1 MNIGI
6 VGTGKVASNLGAG
19 LARAGHRVKLGSRDP
34 RGKKAPAKD
43 VAIGTQ
49 AEAVAFG
56 DLVILAVPLSSV
68 GEVVHAVGAKA
79 LRVKIVVDATNAFPP
94 PEGWPATTS
103 AAEEIAKLAPG
114 AKVVKAFNT
123 AFAPLMATGQIGGK
137 KITAFVAGDDA
148 AAKKA
153 VMGLAGDIGFDP
165 IDAGPLAAARNLEP
179 MAMEMI
185 ALGFGHGKMGSNIGL
200 MLVR

>member
-1 MNIGI
+1 MA
-6 VGTGKVASNLGAG
+6 TG
-19 LARAGHRVKLGSRDP
+19 LARAGHSVLLGSRQP
-34 RGKKAPAKD
+34 AGKTAPAKN
-43 VAIGTQ
+43 VSVGTH
-49 AEAVAFG
+49 AETVRFG
-56 DLVILAVPLSSV
+56 DAIILAVPLSAAKETLD
-68 GEVVHAVGAKA
+68 GLGVGAWKGKT
-79 LRVKIVVDATNAFPP
+79 LIDATNAFPP

-103 AAEEIAKLAPG
+103 AAEEVAKLARG

-137 KITAFVAGDDA
+137 KIAAFVAGDDA